1 MNANAALGIGAKPV
15 LTIKAL
21 RDTYLKRSPVDS
33 SQLQPMDLLS
43 LAQGYQV
50 EILSYCLEN
59 NHYKINSADLRILGV
74 WYAFAPHVAILYNGK
89 PINALLTRE
98 QLQQIALYTPIA
110 KLNPLL
116 EPLNKAMAEFEINT
130 PVRIAHFMAQV
141 AHESDGFNTTV
152 EYASGEAYEWREDLG
167 NVFSG
172 DGRRFKGRGL
182 IQLTGRY
189 WYKIFGD
196 EIGVDLISNPQ
207 LLEGADLAC
216 KSAAWF
222 WNKHDLNILAD
233 RQDVYM
239 ITKLINGGT
248 NGLEA
253 RLSYLERA
261 KKVLNV

>member
-43 LAQGYQV
+43 LAQDYQV
-50 EILSYCLEN
+50 EILSYSLKD
-59 NHYKINSADLRILGV
+59 NHYKINSADLRIWGV

-152 EYASGEAYEWREDLG
+152 EYASGDAYEWREDLG

-172 DGRRFKGRGL
+172 DGRRFRGRGL
-182 IQLTGRY
+182 IQVTGRAT
-189 WYKIFGD
+189 YKECGD
-196 EIGVDLISNPQ
+196 ALGVDLISNPE
-207 LLEGADLAC
+207 LLATPELAC
-216 KSAAWF
+216 RSAGWF
-222 WNKHDLNILAD
+222 WFTRELNAIAD
-233 RQDVYM
+233 RQDPYM
-239 ITKLINGGT
+239 ITRLINGST
-248 NGLEA
+248 NGLED
-253 RLSYLERA
+253 RLNYLQRA